1 MKKYN
6 KNTNIKLVEVEN
18 DINNILKYIEKLEN
32 LDYDEDTNTLDKDTD
47 VMDKEVKDLEIKLK
61 EKYKDYLDT
70 PEENNTNKI

>member
-47 VMDKEVKDLEIKLK
+47 VMDKEVKDLEEKLK